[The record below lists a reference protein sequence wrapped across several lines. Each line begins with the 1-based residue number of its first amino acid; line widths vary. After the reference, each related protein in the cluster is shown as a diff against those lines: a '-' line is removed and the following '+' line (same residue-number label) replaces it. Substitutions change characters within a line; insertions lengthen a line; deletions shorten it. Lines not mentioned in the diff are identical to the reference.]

1 MKKLAVLGALLPLI
15 LLTSSIASAF
25 DLSKVHNLVVFG
37 DSLSDNGNTYVAAG
51 LPKPPYYHGR
61 WTMGITWVDYFTRT
75 TETWLRPLRMSPLL
89 RAFLAFAA
97 SISQLRD

>member
-1 MKKLAVLGALLPLI
+1 MKKLAVLGALFPLI

-51 LPKPPYYHGR
+51 LPPYYHGR
-61 WTMGITWVDYFTRT
+61 WTMGITGSIILPELPRLGYA
-75 TETWLRPLRMSPLL
+75 LL
-89 RAFLAFAA
+89 GCR
-97 SISQLRD
+97 RC